1 MNNILR
7 LFQDEPRPPFSVS
20 LEMNN
25 FIRRAPDTQIIFN
38 GLKDILIAGFI
49 IITGGNHNK
58 IQLSSLDVSKI
69 DKPLLEKMKK
79 YFLSLGIRLVTLK
92 IDKKEKDSLTRHLLY
107 ELQEIDKLDFLVT
120 TDWRTQ
126 LIERVEF
133 KSDREHKARIM
144 QEINKIAPKHHVAN
158 FFLKLYKPTKLKEYA
173 IVIKKAEEKEDVADI
188 FYFDFAQISNH
199 QNLRYCL
206 PDNIKR

>member
-1 MNNILR
+1 MNNILK
-7 LFQDEPRPPFSVS
+7 LFEDEPRPPFSVN
-20 LEMNN
+20 LEINN
-25 FIRRAPDTQIIFN
+25 LIRRGTDSQLIFN
-38 GLKDILIAGFI
+38 GLKDILMAGFI
-49 IITGGNHNK
+49 IITGGDKNK
-58 IQLSSLDVSKI
+58 LNLGSLNISKI
-69 DKPLLEKMKK
+69 DEAMLNKMKK
-79 YFLSLGIRLVTLK
+79 YFLSLGIKLFTLK

-107 ELQEIDKLDFLVT
+107 ELQDIDKLDFLVT

-133 KSDREHKARIM
+133 KSDRSHKEKIM

-173 IVIKKAEEKEDVADI
+173 IVIKKAQEDVVDI